1 MAIMWQSLNDWQLDG
16 TAAANNIYNNISSI
30 SDCLDGGDEINCDD
44 RYYYLHLPLSNNN
57 VLVQGWLLMQ

>member
-1 MAIMWQSLNDWQLDG
+1 MAIMWQSLNDWMAS
-16 TAAANNIYNNISSI
+16 AAAYTIYNNISSI